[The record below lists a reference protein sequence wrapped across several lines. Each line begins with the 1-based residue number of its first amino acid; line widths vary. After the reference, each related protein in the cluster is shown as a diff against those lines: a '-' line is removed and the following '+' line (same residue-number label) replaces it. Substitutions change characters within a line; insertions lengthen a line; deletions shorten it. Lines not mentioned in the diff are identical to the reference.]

1 MEKSSTSKKFR
12 LLLAMAVLLVI
23 SAAAAKAYFAVLR
36 TYVTDKPV
44 PVAAIKDVPIE
55 YWQNLATKKIFFGH
69 QTIGADILD
78 GIRKI
83 DAECDFIN
91 LHIVEV
97 NETTF
102 GSGPVFLH
110 AFIGRCPDALS
121 KFRDFEKSMDRLADN
136 NIDIAFMKLCH
147 ADIKYEYDIDR
158 IFNAYEKTID
168 ELKARCPQ
176 TLFLH
181 ITVPLCSKPKG
192 ERIIRETVKFFA
204 FRPGIWDDNQRR
216 LQYNARLI
224 EVFGSTDPVFDL
236 AAAESTDSQGLRHYV
251 EKNGEKIFLLAPEYD
266 IDIGGL
272 NETGKRKIAEQFLIF
287 LANAANQH
295 PRK

>member
-1 MEKSSTSKKFR
+1 MRKNSTSKKFR
-12 LLLAMAVLLVI
+12 LLLALLLLLVI
-23 SAAAAKAYFAVLR
+23 SAAVAKVYFAVLR
-36 TYVTDKPV
+36 TQVTGKPV
-44 PVAAIKDVPIE
+44 SVLAIKDVPLE

-69 QTIGADILD
+69 QTVGADILD

-91 LHIVEV
+91 LNIVEV
-97 NETTF
+97 NETAF
-102 GSGPVFLH
+102 SSGPVFLH

-121 KFRDFEKSMDRLADN
+121 KFSDFKKIMDGLAGEK
-136 NIDIAFMKLCH
+136 IDIAFMKLCH
-147 ADIKYEYDIDR
+147 ADIKWEYDTDR
-158 IFNAYEKTID
+158 IFSAYKKTID
-168 ELKARCPQ
+168 ELKVHYPQ

-192 ERIIRETVKFFA
+192 ERILRETAKFFTA
-204 FRPGIWDDNQRR
+204 RPSIWDDNQKR

-224 EVFGSTDPVFDL
+224 ETFSSTDPVFDL
-236 AAAESTDSQGLRHYV
+236 AVAESTDSQGFRHYV
-251 EKNGEKIFLLAPEYD
+251 IKNGGKIFLLAPEYD

-287 LANAANQH
+287 LANAANQ
-295 PRK
+295 R

>member
-1 MEKSSTSKKFR
+1 MRKNDNNKKLR
-12 LLLAMAVLLVI
+12 LLLATAVLLVI
-23 SAAAAKAYFAVLR
+23 CIAAAKVYFAVLR
-36 TYVTDKPV
+36 TYITDKPV
-44 PVAAIKDVPIE
+44 PVAAIKDVPLE

-69 QTIGADILD
+69 QAVGADILD

-110 AFIGRCPDALS
+110 ATIGHCPDAFS
-121 KFRDFEKSMDRLADN
+121 KFGDFEKIMDGFAGEK
-136 NIDIAFMKLCH
+136 IDIAFMKLCH
-147 ADIKYEYDIDR
+147 ADIKYEYDIDG
-158 IFNAYEKTID
+158 IFNAYKKTID
-168 ELKARCPQ
+168 QLNARCPQ

-181 ITVPLCSKPKG
+181 ITAPLCSNPKG
-192 ERIIRETVKFFA
+192 ERILRETVKFFA
-204 FRPGIWDDNQRR
+204 FRPGIWDDNQKR
-216 LQYNARLI
+216 LQYNDKLI
-224 EVFGSTDPVFDL
+224 EVFASTDPVFDL
-236 AAAESTDSQGLRHYV
+236 AAAESTDSRGLRHYAI
-251 EKNGEKIFLLAPEYD
+251 KDGQKIFLLAPEYD

-287 LANAANQH
+287 LANAASQH
-295 PRK
+295 